1 MPQVQVALRS
11 LAAGKSVRVN
21 DVISYITTASTA
33 TSGSLSAAKR
43 AYSPLDVQKSGGE
56 LKPDIDWYIAKQI
69 FPPIERLCAPIDG
82 TTAGQLAE
90 CLGLDAKRYALN
102 SSGMSGQNN
111 IQEITPLESQ
121 LPDEVRYKDCPRLQL
136 KCIACKSSFPFAG
149 LSESLSCVTPK
160 GITCPEPSCGKVF
173 KTITIV
179 AQVEHAI
186 RNLTSSYYDG
196 WLVCDDPSCGTR
208 TRSMSVYGH
217 RCLGSNGLARGCL
230 GRMGWE
236 KSGRWV
242 SCTLGFWRGCWDV
255 DRVDKGGEKSGEERE
270 KAQALKEWNR
280 ERFETVNQVV
290 KRYEKECGWSW
301 VQMDG
306 LFGFALR

>member
-21 DVISYITTASTA
+21 DVISYIIAAPTAA
-33 TSGSLSAAKR
+33 SGSLPPAKR
-43 AYSPLDVQKSGGE
+43 AYSPLDVQKSNGE

-69 FPPIERLCAPIDG
+69 FPPVERLCAPIGG
-82 TTAGQLAE
+82 TDASQLAE
-90 CLGLDAKRYALN
+90 CLGLDAKKYGLN
-102 SSGMSGQNN
+102 SSGTSSINN

-121 LPDEVRYKDCPRLQL
+121 LPDEIRYKDCPRIQL
-136 KCIACKSSFPFAG
+136 KCLACKNSFPFVG
-149 LSESLSCVTPK
+149 LSKSLNCVTPK
-160 GITCPEPSCGKVF
+160 GVTCPNSSCGKVF
-173 KTITIV
+173 QTITIV

-186 RNLTSSYYDG
+186 RKLTSSYYDG

-242 SCTLGFWRGCWDV
+242 SSTLGFWKGCWDV
-255 DRVDKGGEKSGEERE
+255 DRVDKGGEKLGEDRE
-270 KAQALKEWNR
+270 KVQALKEWNR
-280 ERFETVNQVV
+280 ERFDTVNQVV

>member
-21 DVISYITTASTA
+21 DVVAYITTAPTA
-33 TSGSLSAAKR
+33 TSGSLPAAKR
-43 AYSPLDVQKSGGE
+43 AYTLLDIQKSEGE
-56 LKPDIDWYIAKQI
+56 LKPDIDWYMSKQI

-82 TTAGQLAE
+82 TDASQLAD
-90 CLGLDAKRYALN
+90 CLGLDAKKYSLN
-102 SSGMSGQNN
+102 TSGASGQGN
-111 IQEITPLESQ
+111 IQEITPLDSQ
-121 LPDEVRYKDCPRLQL
+121 LPDEIRYKDCPRLQL
-136 KCIACKSSFPFAG
+136 TCLACKNTICFAG
-149 LSESLSCVTPK
+149 LSRSLNCVTPK
-160 GITCPEPSCGKVF
+160 GITCPDSSCGKVF
-173 KTITIV
+173 KTITVV

-186 RNLTSSYYDG
+186 RNLISSYYDG
-196 WLVCDDPSCGTR
+196 WLVCDDPSCGNR

-230 GRMGWE
+230 GRMSWE

-242 SCTLGFWRGCWDV
+242 SCTLGFWKRCWDV
-255 DRVDKGGEKSGEERE
+255 DQADKGGEKSGEDAERV
-270 KAQALKEWNR
+270 KALKEWNR